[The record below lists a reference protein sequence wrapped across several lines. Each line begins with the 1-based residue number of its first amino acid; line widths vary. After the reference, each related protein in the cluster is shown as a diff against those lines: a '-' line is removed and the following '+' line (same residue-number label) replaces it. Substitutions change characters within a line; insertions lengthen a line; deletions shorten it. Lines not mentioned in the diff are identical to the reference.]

1 MSSLISDWRQSQN
14 MLSRKRVNQFPIA
27 LVVLLCLS
35 LIFFLSCSQPDK
47 QSSEPVTEEAAQP
60 ETQQTVIKP
69 AEEPEEPERQTFPDI
84 DPANAI
90 AVIQTEKGTIEFE
103 FYASDAPVASK
114 NFIKNAN
121 SANYRNEHFHD
132 VQELFIQAGSRLA
145 NDTIPIEKSEHP
157 LVKGVVLLAKT
168 PGETVSDGDEFFI
181 CKDAI
186 ELDEDYTIL
195 GKVISGLEVLDNIA
209 KYDKIVDITIRERDE
224 E

>member
-1 MSSLISDWRQSQN
+1 

-27 LVVLLCLS
+27 LVVLSCLS
-35 LIFFLSCSQPDK
+35 LLLLLSCSQPDK
-47 QSSEPVTEEAAQP
+47 QSSEPTTEEAAQP

-69 AEEPEEPERQTFPDI
+69 AEEPKEPERQTFPDI

-90 AVIQTEKGTIEFE
+90 AVIQTAKGIIEFE
-103 FYASDAPVASK
+103 FYASNAPIASK

-132 VQELFIQAGSRLA
+132 VQELFIQAGSKLA
-145 NDTIPIEKSEHP
+145 NETIPIEKSDHP

-186 ELDEDYTIL
+186 ELDEDYTVL
-195 GKVISGLEVLDNIA
+195 GKVITGLEILDNIA
-209 KYDKIVDITIRERDE
+209 KYDKIVDITIRERDGE
-224 E
+224 